1 MEIVKIDLL
10 QRTKLLKGSGIES
23 FQLSPD
29 DKIDFIQR
37 KFEKHPQVSL
47 CPSKNDFFLWTAIT
61 NQ

>member
-47 CPSKNDFFLWTAIT
+47 PFQD
-61 NQ
+61 

>member
-23 FQLSPD
+23 FQLSPA

-37 KFEKHPQVSL
+37 KFEKHPEVSL
-47 CPSKNDFFLWTAIT
+47 CPSKIDFFCGP
-61 NQ
+61 Q